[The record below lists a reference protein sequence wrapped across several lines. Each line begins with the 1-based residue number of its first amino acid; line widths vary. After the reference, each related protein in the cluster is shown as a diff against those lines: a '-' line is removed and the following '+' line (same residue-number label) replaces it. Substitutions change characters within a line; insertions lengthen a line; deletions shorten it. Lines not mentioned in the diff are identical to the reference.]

1 MKQKKLNSWSSKN
14 SKHTHILF
22 YLVATLI
29 EPPKNGVAAAYRVK
43 IHFHSGTI
51 WIPWGLSLVLFLLP
65 SYLHFLLLMP
75 PKNVWQDNAVQFV
88 SSSWILQDKLNRSIY
103 HRCTTSSTLCQTCR
117 LKLTP
122 PSSSGLLRP
131 ASHYSMLF
139 SGNETKNE
147 GMLSYHVWKAR
158 ISIDN
163 GIVL

>member
-1 MKQKKLNSWSSKN
+1 MKRKKLNSWSSKN

-51 WIPWGLSLVLFLLP
+51 WIPWGLSLLVLFLLP
-65 SYLHFLLLMP
+65 PYLHFLLLMP
-75 PKNVWQDNAVQFV
+75 PKNVWQEDNAVQFV

-103 HRCTTSSTLCQTCR
+103 HRCTSSTLCQTCR

-122 PSSSGLLRP
+122 ILLWS

>member
-65 SYLHFLLLMP
+65 PYLHFLLLMP
-75 PKNVWQDNAVQFV
+75 PKNVWQEDNAVQFV

-103 HRCTTSSTLCQTCR
+103 HRCTSSTLCQTCR

-122 PSSSGLLRP
+122 HPSPLVCSNLLATIQCYFLVMRQKMKECCHIMSGRRGFRLT
-131 ASHYSMLF
+131 M
-139 SGNETKNE
+139 G
-147 GMLSYHVWKAR
+147 
-158 ISIDN
+158 
-163 GIVL
+163 